1 MKKSSRWSG
10 WTFVACA
17 LVLSACGGGGGDD
30 GAASD
35 AVAGTGLQSG
45 SGGNSGAGSGS
56 GSGGLASPSP
66 SSPDGTTPG
75 TAPQDADGNPFTD
88 PAPSGTPIAK
98 FDCGIANLGR
108 DIVKLL
114 NEVRAKGASCGTR
127 GIYAPA
133 GQVAWNAQLEEAAAG
148 HSQDMVDNNLFS
160 HVGSGGQ
167 TLAVRVDATG
177 YQWTILGENIAAG
190 YDTAASTVAAW
201 MASDGHCANMMNEQF
216 QDIALA
222 CIPGTASTNYRNY
235 WTLNFGRAR

>member
-1 MKKSSRWSG
+1 MRCAPFNAARRPRSSRRRSSSEALDD
-10 WTFVACA
+10 FRRVADEFA
-17 LVLSACGGGGGDD
+17 AGLMELVAAAEEQLDQHRFAARA
-30 GAASD
+30 GAKH
-35 AVAGTGLQSG
+35 Q
-45 SGGNSGAGSGS
+45 
-56 GSGGLASPSP
+56 
-66 SSPDGTTPG
+66 
-75 TAPQDADGNPFTD
+75 
-88 PAPSGTPIAK
+88 
-98 FDCGIANLGR
+98 
-108 DIVKLL
+108 
-114 NEVRAKGASCGTR
+114 
-127 GIYAPA
+127 APA